1 MSETQNYKLHNLLT
15 PFSALKNRLFARL
28 YFAQAISLL
37 GDSFTWIGIALLA
50 FEFGGDHSAR
60 ILATALTLRVTAFI
74 IFGSYAGV
82 IADRYDRKK
91 IMIITHL
98 SRMVIVGL
106 FPFVT
111 TEWQLYALIFLLN
124 IFNSFF
130 TPAYRAAIPQ
140 LISKKGEFANAIVLS
155 NATWQLL
162 GVLGPGLAGGM
173 AALMGVREIFFF
185 DAVSFVLAAVLILL
199 IPGTLLVKGEHS
211 IKSASIITFFKDI
224 LMGTRLLFKKRPIRF
239 SLFMEL
245 VAATA
250 GGQILVN
257 TIGHIKGNLH
267 LTDVHYG
274 WIMAAFGIGAT
285 IAAFTTNTLD
295 RSKNKTRVLILG
307 ALMIALAVTAANT
320 VPYAGLVILWAL
332 AGLGL
337 SYTDMPSQILIAENT
352 DFAEQGRVYGA
363 HFAWSHVWWAI
374 GYIFAGFTGTH
385 FGNYDFMIGGLL
397 SLILFSGLGIYE
409 FRSRRA

>member
-1 MSETQNYKLHNLLT
+1 MREKLHNLLT
-15 PFSALKNRLFARL
+15 PFSSLKNRLFARL

-82 IADRYDRKK
+82 IADRFDRKK

-98 SRMVIVGL
+98 SRMIIVGM

-111 TEWQLYALIFLLN
+111 AEWQLYVLIFLLN
-124 IFNSFF
+124 IFNAFF

-173 AALMGVREIFFF
+173 AAVMGVRQIFFV
-185 DAVSFVLAAVLILL
+185 DAVSFIVAAVLILL
-199 IPGTLLVKGEHS
+199 IPGTLLVKG
-211 IKSASIITFFKDI
+211 IPTIQSASIITFIKDI
-224 LMGTRLLFKKRPIRF
+224 LMGTKMLFKKRPIRF

-285 IAAFTTNTLD
+285 IAAFTTNTID
-295 RSKNKTRVLILG
+295 RSRNKTKVLILG
-307 ALMIALAVTAANT
+307 AAMIGLSVTLANF
-320 VPYAGLVILWAL
+320 VPYAGLIVLWAM

-337 SYTDMPSQILIAENT
+337 SYTDMPSQILIAENV
-352 DFAEQGRVYGA
+352 DLSEQGRVYGA
-363 HFAWSHVWWAI
+363 HFAWSHVWWAT
-374 GYIFAGFTGTH
+374 GYTLAGFTGSYFAYH
-385 FGNYDFMIGGLL
+385 DFLIGGLL
-397 SLILFSGLGIYE
+397 SLFLLSALCIYE
-409 FRSRRA
+409 FRFQRT